1 MASFIRNMT
10 QVGGG
15 SRQIARLLQAKAPP
29 NHILAYI
36 TPEEANMLEARGGS
50 GKEDPNTGIPT
61 FQVEEPPMEMFTPP
75 ADTVAPIEDTSGFDY
90 GAGAETYS
98 PFVDYGF
105 GTLNQPLQAPPVL
118 NELGQPAVL
127 EAPQPLRAET
137 GLREPTAADRAAPP
151 PGGGDDFLKRLAL
164 AGVSGLFGARQAR
177 AASKAA
183 GAAAEEQRALGRPYQ
198 EQGRQLQAAAQ
209 RGELSPVA
217 QQSMQALRARM
228 AQGAQARG
236 GVGAQQAMQQM
247 EAFRQQLLQ
256 QQFDFGLKLAQIGD
270 QYAAGAIKTGLQA
283 DQYVNQLTGSF
294 FNNIARTLFSQPAQQ
309 QRPPG
314 G

>member
-1 MASFIRNMT
+1 MT

-36 TPEEANMLEARGGS
+36 TPEEANILEARGGS
-50 GKEDPNTGIPT
+50 GREDPNTGIPT
-61 FQVEEPPMEMFTPP
+61 FEVEPDPLGELPPEYVDQFGSAQTFPVGDTAPME
-75 ADTVAPIEDTSGFDY
+75 FD
-90 GAGAETYS
+90 
-98 PFVDYGF
+98 F
-105 GTLNQPLQAPPVL
+105 
-118 NELGQPAVL
+118 
-127 EAPQPLRAET
+127 
-137 GLREPTAADRAAPP
+137 APP
-151 PGGGDDFLKRLAL
+151 PPAPMEVANVPPITPQAMDLFSGADIQSRGLVEAQARQPAAPAAPAAGGDDFLKRLAL
-164 AGVSGLFGARQAR
+164 AGVTGLFGARQAR
-177 AASKAA
+177 AAQRAA

-217 QQSMQALRARM
+217 QQSMQALRARL

-236 GVGAQQAMQQM
+236 GVGAQQAMQQA
-247 EAFRQQLLQ
+247 ENFRQQLLQ

-283 DQYVNQLTGSF
+283 DQYVNSLTNSF
-294 FNNIARTLFSQPAQQ
+294 FSNIARTLFSQPAQQ